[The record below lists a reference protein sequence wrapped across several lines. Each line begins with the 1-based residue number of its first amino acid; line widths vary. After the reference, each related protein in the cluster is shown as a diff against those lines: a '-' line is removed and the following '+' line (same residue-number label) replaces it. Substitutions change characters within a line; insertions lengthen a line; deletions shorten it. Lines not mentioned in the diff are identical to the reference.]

1 MLTYALG
8 VCLWAGSFGLSP
20 TPIMS
25 LAEIDSEVREVHV
38 DDDGSICAALGS
50 DGGVSLWDPRSAALI
65 ASIHSHHR
73 ASCIRLVTDS
83 STSTPLIAMATRVD
97 DEECSHTRSSVM
109 LWDVRNMHEACA
121 VVHFEDLLSCPSH
134 DSFHSSSHTDG
145 VLKDGERQICMDSDG
160 KTFVIGTPHG
170 NIYSGTFDGGSET
183 ELLMS
188 GERGSSS
195 AVTCLRVLS
204 LQCQATR
211 DVHST
216 ILTGSIDGSCAILD
230 LP

>member
-1 MLTYALG
+1 MLTYVLG
-8 VCLWAGSFGLSP
+8 VCLWAGEFGLSP

-38 DDDGSICAALGS
+38 DDDGSICAAVGS
-50 DGGVSLWDPRSAALI
+50 DGGVWLWDPRSAAHV

-73 ASCIRLVTDS
+73 AACIRLVTDS
-83 STSTPLIAMATRVD
+83 CTSTPLIAMATSVD
-97 DEECSHTRSSVM
+97 DSSSSSSVL
-109 LWDVRNMHEACA
+109 LWDVRNMQEACA
-121 VVHFEDLLSCPSH
+121 VVHFEDVVYCP
-134 DSFHSSSHTDG
+134 SFHSSPDTDG
-145 VLKDGERQICMDSDG
+145 VFKDRDRQICMDSDG
-160 KTFVIGTPHG
+160 MTCVIGTPHG
-170 NIYSGTFDGGSET
+170 NIFSGRFDGDSER

-188 GERGSSS
+188 GERGRSH

-211 DVHST
+211 DVHS
-216 ILTGSIDGSCAILD
+216 IVITGSFDGACGILD